1 MAQDLKASFI
11 MMKNTVTG
19 FSFSA
24 LTDGTLMRLGLDK
37 KGFILA
43 LILAC
48 GVLFTV
54 SLLQENHV
62 EIRCSLAKKPLAAR
76 WGIYLMLLFAIPLL
90 GQINLTGGG
99 FIYAQF

>member
-1 MAQDLKASFI
+1 
-11 MMKNTVTG
+11 
-19 FSFSA
+19 
-24 LTDGTLMRLGLDK
+24 MRLGLDK
-37 KGFILA
+37 KDYLA

-62 EIRCSLAKKPLAAR
+62 EIRCSLAQKPLAAR